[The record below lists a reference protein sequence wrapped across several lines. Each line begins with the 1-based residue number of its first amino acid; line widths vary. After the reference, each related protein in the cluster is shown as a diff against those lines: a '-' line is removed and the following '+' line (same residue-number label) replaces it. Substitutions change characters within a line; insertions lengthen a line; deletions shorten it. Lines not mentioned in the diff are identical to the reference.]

1 MRVLI
6 LGASGMLG
14 HSLFTNL
21 LMYKHDVYGT
31 VRSNDN
37 KHLKSFGDRVFYDVN
52 LSMGHVDE
60 LESIIVKIKPDFIIN
75 CIGLIKQKKEA
86 KFENK
91 ADIIFINS
99 YLPHLLSEIAQ
110 RNNAKFIHF
119 STDCVFTG
127 SKGYYDEND
136 YADSRDAYGLTKFLG
151 EVNNKNSL
159 TIRTSIIGHEL
170 EGKISLIDW
179 FLSQNSKEVNG
190 YKNAVFSGLPTCYIA
205 EVLNNFVLNKDISG
219 LYHLSVDPIDK
230 HTLLSLV
237 ARVYGKEINIIK
249 DYALVVDKSLSSNK
263 FTKDTGYNYRNWEEL
278 IELMLKDRNTNSIY
292 ENKKI

>member
-52 LSMGHVDE
+52 LCMGHVDE

-99 YLPHLLSEIAQ
+99 YLPHLLSELAQ

-127 SKGYYDEND
+127 SKGSYDEND
-136 YADSRDAYGLTKFLG
+136 YADSRDSYGLTKFLG